1 MTTVLGNEQVTGD
14 PEELF
19 QGMKSLT
26 GIVQKKITGVQERQ
40 QTKKTFSKSF
50 TVKGIGKWNS
60 SKGGID

>member
-26 GIVQKKITGVQERQ
+26 GVVSEKDYRSAIETTNKENIFKK
-40 QTKKTFSKSF
+40 FYC
-50 TVKGIGKWNS
+50 KGDWEME
-60 SKGGID
+60 